1 MADDALGARFPTLNE
16 AGERILRWLI
26 EHPAAPRFTHLAT
39 ERLSVAALVRIAA
52 WEDGLKDDLVDSGDG
67 LADLIWRCYR
77 LVPHYRALGAPP
89 ASLRDVPSI
98 QRSDFAAM
106 PWRFVPDDAPL
117 DETMAVFQTSGT
129 TGHPINV
136 PTDAE
141 ALAKYVPLL
150 RRALALH
157 GLRLPGTPDEVA
169 IAVIAFQASTWT
181 WASAAQY
188 LGMSGCIKVNLNPA
202 DWRRPEDRVAY
213 LDACAP
219 KLLCGD
225 PISFAE
231 LARLPVSFRPIAL
244 ISTAMTLLPALRD
257 ELTARFGCPVIDLY
271 SMNESGP
278 LAARDPDGAWRWLR
292 PDVRLELLGAEDAP
306 VPEGVRG
313 EITLTGGNNPYLPL
327 LRYRTGDYA
336 VIRRAPDAL
345 ALVDLDGRPP
355 VNFRAA
361 DGRAVNSIDVSI
373 AMKAHALSQFALHQ
387 RRDGG
392 LILRARGRPDRAALS
407 ATLAGLFGSSAETAI
422 EDLPDEPP
430 ESKRIQYTCDA
441 S

>member
-1 MADDALGARFPTLNE
+1 M
-16 AGERILRWLI
+16 LRWLS

-39 ERLSVAALVRIAA
+39 ERLDAAALDRIAA
-52 WEDGLKDDLVDSGDG
+52 WEMDLDTMAGPTNAR
-67 LADLIWRCYR
+67 LQDLIHRCYR

-89 ASLRDVPSI
+89 DGLGAVPSI
-98 QRSDFAAM
+98 QRADLAAA
-106 PWRFVPDDAPL
+106 PWRFIPDDAPL
-117 DETMAVFQTSGT
+117 DDTMAVYQTSGT
-129 TGHPINV
+129 TGHPISV

-150 RRALALH
+150 RRALGLH
-157 GLRLPGTPDEVA
+157 GLRLSGGPGKVA
-169 IAVIAFQASTWT
+169 IAVVAFQASTWT
-181 WASAAQY
+181 WASVAQY
-188 LGMSGCIKVNLNPA
+188 LGMSGCIKVNLNLA

-219 KLLCGD
+219 EVLCGD

-231 LARLPVSFRPIAL
+231 LATLPVSFRPIAL

-257 ELTARFGCPVIDLY
+257 ELMTRFGCPVIDLY

-278 LAARDPDGAWRWLR
+278 LAARDPNGAWRWLR
-292 PDVRLELLGAEDAP
+292 PDVRLELLGAEDFP
-306 VPEGVRG
+306 VPEGARG

-336 VIRRAPDAL
+336 VIRRAPDSL
-345 ALVDLDGRPP
+345 ELVDLEGRPP
-355 VNFRAA
+355 VIFRAA
-361 DGRAVNSIDVSI
+361 DGRAVNPIDVSI
-373 AMKAHALSQFALHQ
+373 AMKAHALSQFALYQ
-387 RRDGG
+387 GRDGG
-392 LILRARGRPDRAALS
+392 LILRARGRPNHAALA